1 MVLSAILPDHFQ
13 LTDHWLQQQLQ
24 ELLKQLGTQ
33 SPDYGQPGIYQL
45 IRVKLIRLNDYRTY
59 ANSQIA

>member
-45 IRVKLIRLNDYRTY
+45 IRVKLIRLND
-59 ANSQIA
+59 